1 MTTLT
6 RKITLRSRD
15 IEVRYAFPDE
25 SERTNAQHSNIDA
38 LEKQLSYLENK
49 FTTERAHLFSLMR
62 KNYEEIDQHH
72 RSVYNRNVVEN
83 TIYSEI
89 TKRRPNFTFESVRLQ
104 PGTSLTYNGHTCYV
118 YDSKNKVCIDGE
130 DKVLL
135 LTLADA
141 AKRVNPNAQS
151 GTSTWRYNGV
161 LLKDIPV

>member
-15 IEVRYAFPDE
+15 IEVRYAFPDD
-25 SERTNAQHSNIDA
+25 SKRTKAHQNNIDA
-38 LEKQLSYLENK
+38 LEKQLSELEKK
-49 FTTERAHLFSLMR
+49 FTAERAHLFSLMR
-62 KNYEEIDQHH
+62 KNHEEIDRHH
-72 RSVYNRNVVEN
+72 MPIYNRDLVEN
-83 TIYSEI
+83 ATYSEI
-89 TKRRPNFTFESVRLQ
+89 TKRRPNFTFESARLQ

-118 YDSKNKVCIDGE
+118 YDNKNKVCIDGG